1 MLCLSGP
8 VLSNTRVVS
17 RMTRLYGFDRQE
29 ADLLSIASDQ
39 NSVTS
44 PKSVVVEQPYQF
56 DRSISFGNGA
66 SDRRRAVDIERFLPE
81 LERHDD
87 RKNLRGLRRGIKEGK
102 VINLHKPITRNS
114 EECSACPA
122 LFRAI
127 QV

>member
-1 MLCLSGP
+1 MLRLSGP
-8 VLSNTRVVS
+8 VLSNTRVVA

-29 ADLLSIASDQ
+29 ADLLPIASDQ

-87 RKNLRGLRRGIKEGK
+87 REDLRGLRRGITNWKRCK
-102 VINLHKPITRNS
+102 
-114 EECSACPA
+114 
-122 LFRAI
+122 
-127 QV
+127 